1 MREWL
6 VIMITNWLHRTRV
19 EAHASDAAV
28 EAEISEEKVELH
40 PCPICG
46 EVWDE
51 KENFCYYCGYQLS
64 DENIPLHPS
73 PLRTT
78 GLTDPDCVLPEPDA
92 VRLRGKFDA
101 ISKSKGID
109 VAIII
114 LPTGLRQRIRFD
126 NKRWDGATIDGIA
139 YALYNTW
146 KIGAGSG
153 LKGILIVVNPDG
165 PDRVLVTGKN
175 GPKISGQEFRL
186 WFSNFKP
193 SANLSDEN
201 FRALLSE
208 ELESIAGKIEGIT

>member
-6 VIMITNWLHRTRV
+6 VIWITNWLYRARA
-19 EAHASDAAV
+19 EARASNAAV
-28 EAEISEEKVELH
+28 EAEISGEKVELP

-51 KENFCYYCGYQLS
+51 KEIFCYYCGYQLS
-64 DENIPLHPS
+64 DENIPLYPPPKRNS
-73 PLRTT
+73 

-92 VRLRGKFDA
+92 VRLRGKFDS

-109 VAIII
+109 VAI
-114 LPTGLRQRIRFD
+114 LLLSHELRDKLRFD
-126 NKRWDGATIDGIA
+126 EKRWDGATIDGVA

-153 LKGILIVVNPDG
+153 LKGILIVIDTNG
-165 PDRVLVTGKN
+165 PDCVLVTGKN
-175 GPKISGQEFRL
+175 GPRISGQEFRS

-201 FRALLSE
+201 FLVLLSE
-208 ELESIAGKIEGIT
+208 ELEHIAGKIEGMT